1 LLPLLLLLFELFDP
15 LEQVAPRPALGRRQ
29 RCPPQNEAQEKT
41 ADHGGGRQRP
51 VHDRS
56 PE

>member
-1 LLPLLLLLFELFDP
+1 LLLFELFDP
-15 LEQVAPRPALGRRQ
+15 LEQVAPRPTLGRRQ
-29 RCPPQNEAQEKT
+29 RCPPQNEAQEKP